1 LEVKG
6 LEPLLAVPDS
16 RLWTLDSRPSTML
29 SVALTGNI
37 GAGKSTVAELF
48 RRWGG
53 TIIDSDQLVRE
64 AQRPG
69 GPALPQIAGR
79 FGQQMIRPDGTLD
92 RAKLRA
98 VVLADRQALE
108 ALNAIMHPE
117 VHRRRRELL
126 AEAQERGDRIVIS
139 DIPLLFEAADPSE
152 FDAVVLVDAP
162 ESIRRERLRQSRA
175 LPEHELDQLI
185 AAQLP
190 SAQKRVRSDYVI
202 ENAGDQQALE
212 RSVASVWE
220 ALLARA

>member
-1 LEVKG
+1 
-6 LEPLLAVPDS
+6 
-16 RLWTLDSRPSTML
+16 ML

-53 TIIDSDQLVRE
+53 IIIDSDQLVRE
-64 AQRPG
+64 AQMPGRP
-69 GPALPQIAGR
+69 AFLQVAAR
-79 FGQQMIRPDGTLD
+79 FGRQMIGPDGTLD

-98 VVLADRQALE
+98 VVLADPQALQ
-108 ALNAIMHPE
+108 ALNTIMHPE

-126 AEAQERGDRIVIS
+126 AEARERGDRIVIS

-162 ESIRRERLRQSRA
+162 ESIRRQRLRQSRS

-190 SAQKRVRSDYVI
+190 SDSKRLRSDFVI
-202 ENAGDQQALE
+202 ENERDPQALE
-212 RSVASVWE
+212 RSAASVWE

>member
-1 LEVKG
+1 
-6 LEPLLAVPDS
+6 
-16 RLWTLDSRPSTML
+16 ML

-48 RRWGG
+48 RGWGA
-53 TIIDSDQLVRE
+53 TIIDADQLVRE
-64 AQRPG
+64 AQMPG
-69 GPALPQIAGR
+69 QRALLEVAGR
-79 FGQQMIRPDGTLD
+79 FGRQMIRPDGTLD

-98 VVLADRQALE
+98 VVLADPKALE

-126 AEAQERGDRIVIS
+126 AEARERGDRIVIS

-162 ESIRRERLRQSRA
+162 ESIRRQRLRQSRS

-190 SAQKRVRSDYVI
+190 ADSKRLRSDYVI
-202 ENAGDQQALE
+202 ENEGDHQGLE
-212 RSVASVWE
+212 RSAASVWE

>member
-1 LEVKG
+1 
-6 LEPLLAVPDS
+6 
-16 RLWTLDSRPSTML
+16 ML

-64 AQRPG
+64 AQKPG
-69 GPALPQIAGR
+69 CPALLQIAGR
-79 FGQQMIRPDGTLD
+79 FGRQMIRSDGTLD

-98 VVLADRQALE
+98 IVLGDPQALKE
-108 ALNAIMHPE
+108 LNTIMHPE

-126 AEAQERGDRIVIS
+126 AEARERGDRIVIS

-162 ESIRRERLRQSRA
+162 ESIRRERLRQSRS

-190 SAQKRVRSDYVI
+190 SAQKRLRSDYLI
-202 ENAGDQQALE
+202 ENAGHHQALE
-212 RSVASVWE
+212 RSAASVWE
-220 ALLARA
+220 ALLAHA

>member
-1 LEVKG
+1 
-6 LEPLLAVPDS
+6 
-16 RLWTLDSRPSTML
+16 ML

-53 TIIDSDQLVRE
+53 IIIDSDQLVRE
-64 AQRPG
+64 AQMPG
-69 GPALPQIAGR
+69 RPALLKVAGR
-79 FGQQMIRPDGTLD
+79 FGRQMIRPDGTLD

-98 VVLADRQALE
+98 VVLGDPQALKE
-108 ALNAIMHPE
+108 LNTIMHPE

-126 AEAQERGDRIVIS
+126 AEARERGDRIVIS

-162 ESIRRERLRQSRA
+162 ESIRRQRLRESRS

-190 SAQKRVRSDYVI
+190 ADSKRLRSDYVI
-202 ENAGDQQALE
+202 ENEGNHQALE
-212 RSVASVWE
+212 RSAASVWE

>member
-1 LEVKG
+1 
-6 LEPLLAVPDS
+6 
-16 RLWTLDSRPSTML
+16 ML

-48 RRWGG
+48 RRWGA

-64 AQRPG
+64 AQMPG
-69 GPALPQIAGR
+69 QPALLEVAGR
-79 FGQQMIRPDGTLD
+79 FGRQMIRPDGTLD
-92 RAKLRA
+92 RARLRA
-98 VVLADRQALE
+98 FVLADPRDLE

-126 AEAQERGDRIVIS
+126 AEARERGDRIVVS

-162 ESIRRERLRQSRA
+162 ESIRRQRLRQSRS

-185 AAQLP
+185 AVQLP
-190 SAQKRVRSDYVI
+190 ADSKRLRSDYVI
-202 ENAGDQQALE
+202 ENEGDHPALE
-212 RSVASVWE
+212 RSAASVWE

>member
-1 LEVKG
+1 
-6 LEPLLAVPDS
+6 
-16 RLWTLDSRPSTML
+16 ML

-48 RRWGG
+48 RRWGA

-64 AQRPG
+64 AQMPG
-69 GPALPQIAGR
+69 RSALLQVAGR
-79 FGQQMIRPDGTLD
+79 FGRQMIRPDGTLD
-92 RAKLRA
+92 RARLRA
-98 VVLADRQALE
+98 FVLADPLALE

-126 AEAQERGDRIVIS
+126 AEARERGDRIVVS

-162 ESIRRERLRQSRA
+162 ESIRRQRLRQSRS

-190 SAQKRVRSDYVI
+190 ADSKRPRSDYVI
-202 ENAGDQQALE
+202 ENEGDHQALE
-212 RSVASVWE
+212 RSAASVWE